1 MSPGMTDRPTVKL
14 EQLGEQHLEA
24 LLPMIGEYHAFD
36 GVDMPAGARREAV
49 RGLLADPRLGSVW
62 AIVEE
67 GAWIGYAVVTY
78 SYSIEF
84 GGRDAFIDEIF
95 IRENHRGRGIGT
107 EVLAQ
112 LSDHARKAGIGA
124 LHLEVDRH
132 NPIARAL
139 YAKLGFKLREKF
151 SLMSLKL

>member
-1 MSPGMTDRPTVKL
+1 MPEHLTVKL
-14 EQLGEQHLEA
+14 EPLGEEHLEA

-36 GVDMPAGARREAV
+36 GVEMPPAARREAV
-49 RGLLADPRLGSVW
+49 RGLLTDPRLGAVW
-62 AIVEE
+62 AIVAQ
-67 GAWIGYAVVTY
+67 GAWIGYAAVTY
-78 SYSIEF
+78 GYSIEF
-84 GGRDAFIDEIF
+84 GGRDAFIDELF
-95 IRENHRGRGIGT
+95 LRESHRGRGIGT

-112 LSDHARKAGIGA
+112 LEACAREAGISA

-139 YAKLGFKLREKF
+139 YAKLGFELREKF